1 MCIDDKV
8 LQVALSSSTP
18 FREGVICCES
28 ETTFT
33 KKAQKGHLALD
44 KYCLLRRRSSSCSHH
59 LSRHHLGKEGVT
71 SSGVSS

>member
-8 LQVALSSSTP
+8 LQVALSTSTP

-44 KYCLLRRRSSSCSHH
+44 KHWLLRRGSSTWCHH
-59 LSRHHLGKEGVT
+59 LSRHHLGKEEV
-71 SSGVSS
+71 